1 MIIKV
6 DILCETNS
14 GYKSDVL
21 KVWKLFKS
29 GKKELSMG
37 VAKYRPAI
45 KIVLKLLECISKSQS
60 KGRALKTHIIQCA
73 NLKTT
78 SAEKYIQM
86 LKDAGYVEEKR
97 VAWGARE
104 VIEYELTPLGKAR
117 YEWFKTINDE
127 LFILNE
133 WVNE

>member
-1 MIIKV
+1 
-6 DILCETNS
+6 
-14 GYKSDVL
+14 
-21 KVWKLFKS
+21 
-29 GKKELSMG
+29 MG

-97 VAWGARE
+97 EAWGARE
-104 VIEYELTPLGKAR
+104 VIVYELTPLGKAR
-117 YEWFKTINDE
+117 HEWFKTINDE
-127 LFILNE
+127 LFMMNE